1 MRPFE
6 LAERKGAEGVVY
18 LGTQAVGTVSSMS
31 FSCLVNIPTQCHLHV
46 GHAMQSEPIMTSRL
60 GPEAFPDR
68 QDELPYRRRQQ
79 ALLREFGT
87 AALQTRDFRY
97 ILQQATELSARGLG
111 CPYAK
116 VLEYLPDEKR
126 LMVRA
131 GIGWPPGTIDQVSLG
146 ADIASPAGF
155 AFQTGQSVVSNHLQD
170 ETRFRTPKLLAD
182 HGIKRAINVLIRR
195 GGEGD
200 TPFGILEADSPDT
213 GQFDDADADFLAGF
227 AGLLG
232 IAIERQHAD
241 AKLQE
246 ALDHEAL
253 LTREMSHRVKN
264 SLSSVVGLLRVQARS
279 SDSSDVKSALENAAM
294 RVASIAE
301 VHDHLWRGSKVGFV
315 DLSDFIGSLCK
326 NLQSS
331 APEHTLRCH
340 SDPITISAD
349 KAIPLGLLVNEL
361 VTNAVKYAYVDGP
374 GVISVDAREIDGH
387 LIVEI
392 SDEGLGLPEEFD
404 IGQPRKSLGFRV
416 ISGLVK
422 QLMGELS
429 ISKNI
434 PRGAL
439 FKIKFTLDPS

>member
-1 MRPFE
+1 MP
-6 LAERKGAEGVVY
+6 
-18 LGTQAVGTVSSMS
+18 
-31 FSCLVNIPTQCHLHV
+31 
-46 GHAMQSEPIMTSRL
+46 SEPRL
-60 GPEAFPDR
+60 ISETASDALLSS

-79 ALLREFGT
+79 ALLREFGS
-87 AALQTRDFRY
+87 AALQIRDFRI
-97 ILQQATELSARGLG
+97 ILQRATELSARGLG
-111 CPYAK
+111 CSYSK
-116 VLEYLPDEKR
+116 VLEFLPDEKR
-126 LMVRA
+126 LIVRA
-131 GIGWPPGTIDQVSLG
+131 GIGWPAGTVDHVSLG
-146 ADIASPAGF
+146 ADIESPAGF
-155 AFQTGQSVVSNHLQD
+155 AFQTGQSVISNHLQE
-170 ETRFRTPKLLAD
+170 ETRFRTPKLLEE
-182 HGIKRAINVLIRR
+182 HGIRRAINVLIRR

-200 TPFGILEADSPDT
+200 TPFGVLEADSPDP

-264 SLSSVVGLLRVQARS
+264 SLTSVVGLLRVQARGS
-279 SDSSDVKSALENAAM
+279 ESRDVKNALENAAM

-315 DLSDFIGSLCK
+315 DLSDFVGHLCE
-326 NLQSS
+326 NLQNS
-331 APEHTLRCH
+331 APEHTLQYY
-340 SDPITISAD
+340 SDPVIISAD

-374 GVISVDAREIDGH
+374 GVIKVDAREIDGK
-387 LIVEI
+387 LLVEI
-392 SDEGLGLPEEFD
+392 SDEGLGLPEGFEID
-404 IGQPRKSLGFRV
+404 QPRKSLGFRV
-416 ISGLVK
+416 VHGLIR
-422 QLMGELS
+422 QLMGELK

-439 FKIKFTLDPS
+439 FTITFPLDPS

>member
-1 MRPFE
+1 MP
-6 LAERKGAEGVVY
+6 
-18 LGTQAVGTVSSMS
+18 
-31 FSCLVNIPTQCHLHV
+31 
-46 GHAMQSEPIMTSRL
+46 SEPESVLQTASDA
-60 GPEAFPDR
+60 PFNP
-68 QDELPYRRRQQ
+68 QNELPYRRRQQ

-87 AALQTRDFRY
+87 AALQTRDFRQ
-97 ILQQATELSARGLG
+97 ILQNAVELSARGLG
-111 CPYAK
+111 CSYAK
-116 VLEYLPDEKR
+116 VLEYLPDDRR
-126 LMVRA
+126 LIVRA
-131 GIGWPPGTIDQVSLG
+131 GIGWPAGTVDRVSLG
-146 ADIASPAGF
+146 ADIESPAGF
-155 AFQTGQSVVSNHLQD
+155 AFQTGQSVVSNHLKD

-200 TPFGILEADSPDT
+200 TPFGVLEADSPDP

-241 AKLQE
+241 AKLEE
-246 ALDHEAL
+246 AREHEAL

-264 SLSSVVGLLRVQARS
+264 SLSSVVGLLRVQARAS
-279 SDSSDVKSALENAAM
+279 ESADVKNALETAAM

-315 DLSDFIGSLCK
+315 DLSDFVVHLCE

-331 APEHTLRCH
+331 APEHKLQYH
-340 SDPITISAD
+340 SDPIVISAD

-374 GVISVDAREIDGH
+374 GVIRVDAREIDGH

-392 SDEGLGLPEEFD
+392 SDEGLGLPEGFD
-404 IGQPRKSLGFRV
+404 INQPRNSLGFRV
-416 ISGLVK
+416 INGLVR
-422 QLMGELS
+422 QLMGELK

-434 PRGAL
+434 PRGA
-439 FKIKFTLDPS
+439 FFTIKFPLDSP

>member
-1 MRPFE
+1 MPSEPR
-6 LAERKGAEGVVY
+6 LVSAKSS
-18 LGTQAVGTVSSMS
+18 VSS
-31 FSCLVNIPTQCHLHV
+31 
-46 GHAMQSEPIMTSRL
+46 PI
-60 GPEAFPDR
+60 R

-87 AALQTRDFRY
+87 AALQTRDFGR
-97 ILQQATELSARGLG
+97 ILQQATELSARGLE
-111 CPYAK
+111 CSYAK

-126 LMVRA
+126 LIVRA
-131 GIGWPPGTIDQVSLG
+131 GIGWPAGTVDDVSLG
-146 ADIASPAGF
+146 ADIESPAGF
-155 AFQTGQSVVSNHLQD
+155 AFQTGQSVISNHLQE

-195 GGEGD
+195 GGEGH
-200 TPFGILEADSPDT
+200 TPFGILEADSPNP

-246 ALDHEAL
+246 ALDHADL

-264 SLSSVVGLLRVQARS
+264 SLSSVVGLLRVQGRAS
-279 SDSSDVKSALENAAM
+279 ESLDVKNALENAAM

-315 DLSDFIGSLCK
+315 DLAEFVGHLCK
-326 NLQSS
+326 TLQNS
-331 APEHTLRCH
+331 APEHTLQCH
-340 SDPITISAD
+340 SDRVVISAD

-361 VTNAVKYAYVDGP
+361 VTNAIKYAYIDGP
-374 GVISVDAREIDGH
+374 GVIRVDAREIDGH
-387 LIVEI
+387 LLVEI
-392 SDEGLGLPEEFD
+392 SDEGLGLPEGFD
-404 IGQPRKSLGFRV
+404 IGEPRNSLGFRI

-422 QLMGELS
+422 QLMGELK
-429 ISKNI
+429 ISQNI

-439 FKIKFTLDPS
+439 FTIKFPLDPP